1 MNRKYTASYTYTNP
15 NFVIQNLKKGEAD
28 KDLLPLLYVLKNI
41 IQRGVPTVMSQYLQ
55 EQIGP
60 IPFRSPN
67 ERLLFTSPQNNYWVG
82 TIKGDE
88 QRQYFPA
95 RDFYET
101 KIPNEFGEYA
111 FVQSMIV
118 PEMGINEIVG
128 WNKKSEKFVGQQ
140 VDFYLP
146 QALLVIEID
155 GQQHK
160 KLDSQR
166 VSDKERDGYLKK
178 HGVETIR
185 IDTSELEDG
194 RYKNKVKQILNRI
207 SQYSGRFDYYRTCT
221 DAIAN
226 GNLDEVNYKQILL
239 PTAIIRFQLLVLEL
253 LLNGYIRIGDE
264 WNFNIRL
271 QDFEI
276 FKDDTF
282 VRYAIDDLLIW
293 LDKLYQLKEKKP
305 LAKTLYKIEIH
316 NPNEFEYSPMTVNID
331 FSILKRYTD
340 DNTITPEIIFVRS
353 DYFDFLEAG
362 GRPVAGLDKNYFQ
375 VSTTNSINYNIT
387 DEDIP
392 TLEFFLQNIFGKKK
406 FRDGQ
411 FSIIANALNLRDTI
425 GLLPT
430 GGGKSLCYQLP
441 CLLQPAINFVVCPI
455 KSLMCDQAD
464 NLRKSDIAITNIDYI
479 SSDLSAEEKADVL
492 MQFSK
497 GKYLFIWIS
506 PERFQIQDF
515 RNSIAAITANFNIA
529 YAVIDEVHCLSEWG
543 HDFRTSYLNL
553 AKTIDRLS
561 PKDEYGEGTIKYIGL
576 TATASINVLKDIKI
590 EFSRRKQ
597 QLEEENIKSLLD
609 YSRKELVFEVI
620 DDQGKKDNVLDDR
633 LRLENIP
640 NDPNKAT
647 IIFTPHV
654 NGGYGCYTLSN
665 RLNKLYPNQVNWYAG
680 SSPKSP
686 SGIPIFDDK
695 TLNDYKQQVQKD
707 FKEDKYQILCA
718 TKAFGMG
725 IDKDNIFYTIHY
737 GLPSSVEALYQEAG
751 RAGRWD
757 KNNPA
762 NKGKVGKCFVLHS
775 PEQQQYQ
782 PDVNLLFSP
791 NTSIDTMKEIQRK
804 VDRNGRDIFKQL
816 LLFLKNHIGIEW
828 EHQIL
833 CRIIE
838 AFYEENSGKD
848 IFYFQILELLRP
860 FRQQIEIWQDED
872 LLAFFEKEVYRLCLL
887 GVITD
892 WTRDFNKYFHIK
904 FSTTKETIVLHS
916 LSSYLVKYDASLNV
930 EKEVQAVSNPNCKTT
945 LDKAAWYLLDWIFRN
960 ITETRKQ
967 ALKTLSD
974 WCCEFTTSDAF
985 KQRIDS
991 YFTFNEST
999 FVLQHVAEHPND
1011 IEQWFE
1017 VFYSNSKIITTS
1029 EFMKLRDRLSRFL
1042 ESYHHSVG
1050 LDIISGFVRLY
1061 LNNYEDS
1068 DGRQRFEDALSRLK
1082 NDYSKQQQDTFISLL
1097 MKLIRDAELP
1107 IIQLNDLCLSIIKYF
1122 PELLMQL
1129 ATNFNMPQLLNEQ
1142 INLNI
1147 QKLNK
1152 INKQLYEQFG
1162 GI

>member
-1 MNRKYTASYTYTNP
+1 MQKYTASYTYTNP
-15 NFVIQNLKKGEAD
+15 NFVIQNLEKGEAN
-28 KDLLPLLYVLKNI
+28 KDLFPILCVLKNI
-41 IQRGVPTVMSQYLQ
+41 LQRGFPTVMSQYLQ
-55 EQIGP
+55 KQIGE

-67 ERLLFTSPQNNYWVG
+67 ERLLFTSPHGSRWVG

-88 QRQYFPA
+88 QKRYFPA
-95 RDFYET
+95 RDFYENI
-101 KIPNEFGEYA
+101 IPNEFGEYA

-118 PEMGINEIVG
+118 PEMSINEIIG
-128 WNKKSEKFVGQQ
+128 YDNPMFRGQQ

-160 KLDSQR
+160 THDPQR
-166 VSDKERDGYLKK
+166 VSDFERDKYFRENGID
-178 HGVETIR
+178 TIR
-185 IDTSELEDG
+185 ISTFELRNG
-194 RYKNKVKQILNRI
+194 QYKEKVQQILNRI
-207 SQYSGRFDYYRTCT
+207 SKYSKRFDYYRTCT
-221 DAIAN
+221 DSIAN
-226 GNLDEVNYKQILL
+226 GNLNETDFKQILL
-239 PTAIIRFQLLVLEL
+239 PTAIIRFQMLVLEL
-253 LLNGYIRIGDE
+253 LLNGQIEIGGK
-264 WNFNIRL
+264 WKFNIRL
-271 QDFEI
+271 QDSNL
-276 FKDDTF
+276 FKDDAF

-293 LDKLYQLKEKKP
+293 LDKMHQLKEKKP
-305 LAKTLYKIEIH
+305 LAKTSYRIEIQ
-316 NPNEFEYSPMTVNID
+316 NPNKFEYSPGAINVD
-331 FSILKRYTD
+331 FSILQRYTD
-340 DNTITPEIIFVRS
+340 ENELTPEIIFVRG
-353 DYFDFLEAG
+353 DYFDYLEAK
-362 GRPVAGLDKNYFQ
+362 GRPLVGLDRNYFQ
-375 VSTTNSINYNIT
+375 VSTTTSINYNIT
-387 DEDIP
+387 DNDIP

-455 KSLMCDQAD
+455 KSLMYDQAD
-464 NLRKSDIAITNIDYI
+464 NLRKSDVAITNINYI

-492 MQFSK
+492 MKFSK

-529 YAVIDEVHCLSEWG
+529 YAVVDEVHCLSEWG

-576 TATASINVLKDIKI
+576 TATASVNVLKDIKI

-597 QLEEENIKSLLD
+597 QLEEDNIKSLLD

-620 DDQGKKDNVLDDR
+620 NDNGSKEAALMMLLQR
-633 LRLENIP
+633 ENIP
-640 NDPNKAT
+640 NDLEKAT
-647 IIFTPHV
+647 IIFTPNV
-654 NGGYGCYTLSN
+654 NGQKGCYSVSNTLNS
-665 RLNKLYPNQVNWYAG
+665 RFPGQVAWYSG
-680 SSPKSP
+680 ESPKDQGRP
-686 SGIPIFDDK
+686 LYDANG
-695 TLNDYKQQVQKD
+695 LNEYKQRVQKD
-707 FKEDKYQILCA
+707 FKEDRYQILCA

-725 IDKDNIFYTIHY
+725 IDKENIFYTIHY

-757 KNNPA
+757 KSKPE
-762 NKGKVGKCFVLHS
+762 NKDKIGKCFVLHS
-775 PEQQQYQ
+775 HEQQQYQ
-782 PDVNLLFSP
+782 SDVDLLFSP
-791 NTSIDTMKEIQRK
+791 HTSIDMMKSIQHRVK
-804 VDRNGRDIFKQL
+804 WDGRDVFTQ
-816 LLFLKNHIGIEW
+816 LFLFLSHQYDIALEHGIM
-828 EHQIL
+828 
-833 CRIIE
+833 
-838 AFYEENSGKD
+838 
-848 IFYFQILELLRP
+848 LE
-860 FRQQIEIWQDED
+860 IMD
-872 LLAFFEKEVYRLCLL
+872 AFFEENTEKNIYYPEITKLFNPHRTQLNIWREEEIMAVFEKEIYRLCLI
-887 GVITD
+887 GVVAD
-892 WTRDFNKYFHIK
+892 WTKDFKTHFHVK
-904 FSTTKETIVLHS
+904 FATKNDADVLNA
-916 LSSYLVKYDASLNV
+916 LSSYLTKYDAALNV
-930 EKEVQAVSNPNCKTT
+930 EKEVQAVTNPNCKST
-945 LDKAAWYLLDWIFRN
+945 LDKAAWYLLDWIFKN

-974 WCCEFTTSDAF
+974 WCCEFTTSNAF

-1017 VFYSNSKIITTS
+1017 AFYSNSKIITTS
-1029 EFMKLRDRLSRFL
+1029 EFKKLRDRLSRFL

-1050 LDIISGFVRLY
+1050 LDFISGFVRLY
-1061 LNNYEDS
+1061 LNDFEDS
-1068 DGRQRFEDALSRLK
+1068 DGKQRFEDALSRLK
-1082 NDYSKQQQDTFISLL
+1082 NDYSKQQQDTFIGLL
-1097 MKLIRDAELP
+1097 MKLMRDAKLST
-1107 IIQLNDLCLSIIKYF
+1107 IQLNDICLSIIKYY

-1129 ATNFNMPQLLNEQ
+1129 ATDFNMPQLLNEQ
-1142 INLNI
+1142 IKLNI

-1152 INKQLYEQFG
+1152 LNKQLYEQFG